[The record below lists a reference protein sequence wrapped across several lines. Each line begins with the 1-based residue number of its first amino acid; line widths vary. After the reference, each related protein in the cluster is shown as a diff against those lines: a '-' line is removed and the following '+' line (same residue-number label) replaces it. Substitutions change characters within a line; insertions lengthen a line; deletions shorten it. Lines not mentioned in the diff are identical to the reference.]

1 MTQHALTYYHRL
13 RDQGFSVDAS
23 RNSTLIMFTKPVE
36 FERRMKRYPL
46 ESTLEAPIT
55 SGTEGEIIRGL
66 DRRHNL
72 LRKGGLLDE

>member
-1 MTQHALTYYHRL
+1 MTKKALAYFHRM
-13 RDQGFSVDAS
+13 RDQGFSIDAS

-55 SGTEGEIIRGL
+55 SGTEGELVRSL
-66 DRRHNL
+66 DRKHNQ
-72 LRKGGLLDE
+72 LRRG